1 MNQIIGSNP
10 FLAVQHKIKEVC
22 DILGYGDEVFDILKE
37 PEKILITNFRVK
49 MDNGQIKTFNGYR
62 CQHNDAMGPYKGG
75 IRFHPDVNLDE
86 IKALSMWMTFK
97 CGVVGIPYGGAKG
110 GVVVDP
116 KVLSE
121 NELQNLSRT
130 YIESIASIIGP
141 EKDIPAPDV
150 NTNSKIM
157 GWMVDEYSRLT
168 GKDTFEVITGK
179 PINLGGSQ
187 GRTEATGYGVALM
200 VLEIA
205 KLKGLDITQT
215 TITIQG
221 FGNVGSYAAQ
231 HLENFGARIIAIQEK
246 DSTIYNENGIT
257 GMEKLREYFRLN
269 KSLEGYKDSE
279 LVDADSFLGI
289 PADIIIPCALE
300 NQITKENASIIN
312 ARIICEGANGPITY
326 EADRILNDRGI
337 TIVPDI
343 LANAGGVT
351 VSYFEWV
358 QNIAKFYWD
367 KAEIQGKQKK
377 IMTTA
382 FHALLSIMDKYSI
395 DMRTAAYVKA
405 MIAITDAM
413 EHRGW
418 CKK

>member
-1 MNQIIGSNP
+1 LNQIIGSNP
-10 FLAVQHKIKEVC
+10 FLAVQRKIKEVC

-49 MDNGQIKTFNGYR
+49 MDNGQIKTFTGYR

-205 KLKGLDITQT
+205 RLKGMDITQT
-215 TITIQG
+215 TVTIQG

-231 HLENFGARIIAIQEK
+231 HLEDFGARIIAIQEK

-257 GMEKLREYFRLN
+257 GMEELREYFR
-269 KSLEGYKDSE
+269 
-279 LVDADSFLGI
+279 
-289 PADIIIPCALE
+289 
-300 NQITKENASIIN
+300 IN
-312 ARIICEGANGPITY
+312 
-326 EADRILNDRGI
+326 
-337 TIVPDI
+337 
-343 LANAGGVT
+343 GGV
-351 VSYFEWV
+351 
-358 QNIAKFYWD
+358 
-367 KAEIQGKQKK
+367 
-377 IMTTA
+377 
-382 FHALLSIMDKYSI
+382 
-395 DMRTAAYVKA
+395 
-405 MIAITDAM
+405 
-413 EHRGW
+413 
-418 CKK
+418 